1 MRVLLM
7 AVIFLAFPVM
17 AQQAKE
23 VKSEDVH
30 PNENDKKI
38 EAELKRIGKEGVDQA
53 NEGTGVSTKLINE
66 SPRQKELEERWTNF
80 LPVFGKEARERGY
93 ALPAPFGVTAVY
105 LDQRQPFDLLGID
118 VFLPGMDDPVSP
130 SLATYNIRDL
140 RVHDSTTTVRFDMW
154 LLPFLN
160 GYFFFGRTEGQSTGK
175 LDVCILPTQSGCG
188 ALLPNL
194 PFDVR
199 FVGNNTGAGLT
210 LAGGISEW
218 FASFDVNYTLS
229 DLDISVE
236 PATSLVMSVRTGWNG
251 DIGIGNAS
259 FYVGS
264 VYEDI
269 RQTLDITQFPISVPN
284 FPEPRLVTVEQEAS
298 DPTNYIVGG
307 RWNFWDGLEVA
318 VEGSIGIAK
327 RDQIL
332 GYISYRF

>member
-7 AVIFLAFPVM
+7 ALLFLAFPAM
-17 AQQAKE
+17 AQQAKQVE
-23 VKSEDVH
+23 SEDVH
-30 PNENDKKI
+30 PNENDKKV

-53 NEGTGVSTKLINE
+53 NSGTGVSTKLVNE

-80 LPVFGKEARERGY
+80 LPIFGKQARERGY
-93 ALPAPFGVTAVY
+93 ALPAPFGVTVVY
-105 LDQRQPFDLLGID
+105 LDQRQPFNLLGVD
-118 VFLPGMDDPVSP
+118 VFLKGSDQPLPP
-130 SLATYNIRDL
+130 SFATYEIENL

-160 GYFFFGRTEGQSTGK
+160 TYFFFGRTEALSVGK
-175 LDVCILPTQSGCG
+175 LNVCIEGTCPPQFSD
-188 ALLPNL
+188 L

-199 FVGNNTGAGLT
+199 FIGNNTGAGFT

-218 FASFDVNYTLS
+218 FASFDLNYTLS
-229 DLDISVE
+229 DLDIAIE
-236 PATSLVMSVRTGWNG
+236 PATSLVMSIRTGWNG
-251 DIGIGNAS
+251 DIGVGNAS

-269 RQTLDITQFPISVPN
+269 RQTLDITAFPIENLP
-284 FPEPRLVTVEQEAS
+284 PELTPRLVRVTQEVE

-307 RWNFWDGLEVA
+307 RWNFWDGMEVA
-318 VEGSIGIAK
+318 VEGSVGIGK

-332 GYISYRF
+332 GYLSYRF